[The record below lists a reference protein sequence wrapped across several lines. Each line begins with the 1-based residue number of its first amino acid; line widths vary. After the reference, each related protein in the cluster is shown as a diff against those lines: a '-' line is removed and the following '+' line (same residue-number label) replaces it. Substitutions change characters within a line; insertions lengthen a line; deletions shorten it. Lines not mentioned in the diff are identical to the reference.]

1 MRVLDALG
9 RFLRPGRTLSPDARP
24 AEVAVWAVRLV
35 QDTAPALL
43 AGMALLTIARGLL
56 PAALA
61 LTARELINAAAA
73 VLNGE
78 AAGMGPL
85 APWLALGFVFT
96 ALEAVTLLTNGY
108 VRRRLED
115 EINVRVTG
123 DILAHAAGLDLAFFE
138 DPGNRDLVART
149 QRDTAGKI
157 AGMLGHGQEAVTA
170 GVRALSLAG
179 VLVMIEPL
187 VALVVPPFA
196 IPFLYFQWRMAEQR
210 YAEELKRTRRRR
222 WTGYFVDRLTA
233 ADSVAEVRLLDL
245 APVLIRRFR
254 TMMADFRTRDRALHL
269 RSLRGGAL
277 SAVATVAALYLLFV
291 RVAARTIT
299 GVVSIGDLAIFG
311 GAAARLR
318 NSVDVAI
325 GSLAVAFEHALFI
338 SDLRRFLQAR
348 PTLQARTTLQAG
360 DQDAPS
366 PDAAWTDPSPPA
378 VHDTPVHVR
387 FEDVTFRYPGS
398 DDPVLRDLSLE
409 IRPGEALAL
418 VGDNGAGKTTLV
430 KLLARLYDPDAGRI
444 TLDGVDI
451 RELEP
456 HRLQRRLAVVMQ
468 RFGRYEAS
476 VAENIAY
483 GDWRRLLEDRPAIEE
498 IARETGVDDIAA
510 SLPAGYD
517 TRLGRTFGDVD
528 LSGGQWQKIAISRAF
543 ARDATVLVLDEPTA
557 SLDAPTEFALF
568 QQFRRLARGR
578 TTLLI
583 SHRFTTISM
592 ADRIAVMDN
601 GAIVEVGTHD
611 ELTDLGGAYA
621 ALYGI
626 HDRLRPGR
634 QRPGNAAP
642 RPDSPPD
649 P

>member
-1 MRVLDALG
+1 MLG
-9 RFLRPGRTLSPDARP
+9 RFLRPGRQLARDARP
-24 AEVAVWAVRLV
+24 MEVAAWAVRLV
-35 QDTAPALL
+35 RDTAPGLL
-43 AGMALLTIARGLL
+43 VGMVLLTVARGLL

-73 VLNGE
+73 VLAGE
-78 AAGMGPL
+78 ATGMAPL

-96 ALEAVTLLTNGY
+96 ALEAVTLLANGY

-115 EINVRVTG
+115 EMNVRVTG

-149 QRDTAGKI
+149 QRDTAAKI
-157 AGMLGHGQEAVTA
+157 AGLLGHGQEALTA

-222 WTGYFVDRLTA
+222 WTHYFVDRLTA

-269 RSLRGGAL
+269 RSLKGGAL

-299 GVVSIGDLAIFG
+299 GAVSIGDLAIFG

-318 NSVDVAI
+318 NSVDVSI

-348 PTLQARTTLQAG
+348 PTLAAAGPDTERGPRTPEDAG
-360 DQDAPS
+360 
-366 PDAAWTDPSPPA
+366 AAGAAGAAGSGSAADGPSPP
-378 VHDTPVHVR
+378 PGPGHVR
-387 FEDVTFRYPGS
+387 FENVTFRYPGS
-398 DDPVLRDLSLE
+398 DETVLRDLSLE

-430 KLLARLYDPDAGRI
+430 KLLARLYDPDSGRI
-444 TLDGVDI
+444 TLDGSDL
-451 RELEP
+451 RELDP
-456 HRLQRRLAVVMQ
+456 DALRRRLAVVMQ

-483 GDWRRLLEDRPAIEE
+483 GDWRRLLEDRAAIEE
-498 IARETGVDDIAA
+498 VARETGVDAVA
-510 SLPAGYD
+510 GSLPASYD
-517 TRLGRTFGDVD
+517 TMLGRTFGDVD
-528 LSGGQWQKIAISRAF
+528 LSGGQWQKIAIARAF
-543 ARDATVLVLDEPTA
+543 ARDADVLVLDEPTA
-557 SLDAPTEFALF
+557 SLDARTEYALF
-568 QQFRRLARGR
+568 HQFRRLARGR

-592 ADRIAVMDN
+592 ADRIAVMDE
-601 GAIVEVGTHD
+601 GAIVEVGTHQ
-611 ELTDLGGAYA
+611 ELMDRAGAYA

-626 HDRLRPGR
+626 HDSLRPGG
-634 QRPGNAAP
+634 PGGREEAGS
-642 RPDSPPD
+642 D
-649 P
+649 